1 MLGWGLVAALA
12 ILLPSTAQ
20 AQSQQLSLGIG
31 YFSVRGEDA
40 RVTDDVL
47 VTNLSSLA
55 FDIGDFSGASVNGE
69 WLVGITDYLEAGVG
83 IGFYRRT
90 VPSVYRNFVHED
102 GTEIAQ
108 DLKLRI
114 VPITA
119 TVRFLPLGRG
129 DAAVEPYVG
138 AGIGIFNWRYSET
151 GEFVDF
157 FDDTVFRA
165 SFVGDGTAVGPVI
178 LGGVRVP
185 VGEAF
190 SIGGEVRYQR
200 ANGDLPLDQDFLT
213 HKIDLGG
220 ITSQF
225 TVNIRF

>member
-1 MLGWGLVAALA
+1 M
-12 ILLPSTAQ
+12 LLPSAAH

-31 YFSVRGEDA
+31 YLSVRGEDA
-40 RVTDDVL
+40 RVENDVL
-47 VTNLSSLA
+47 VTNLTSL
-55 FDIGDFSGASVNGE
+55 FFEVGDFSGATVNGE
-69 WLVGITDYLEAGVG
+69 WLVGLTDNLEAGVG
-83 IGFYRRT
+83 VGFYRRT
-90 VPSVYRNFVHED
+90 VPSVYRNFVNED
-102 GTEIAQ
+102 GSEIAQ
-108 DLKLRI
+108 DLRLRI
-114 VPITA
+114 VPVTA

-129 DAAVEPYVG
+129 NTAVEPYVG

-165 SFVGDGTAVGPVI
+165 SYVGDGTSIGPVI
-178 LGGVRVP
+178 VAGLRVP

-190 SIGGEVRYQR
+190 SVGGEVRYHR
-200 ANGDLPLDQDFLT
+200 AEGDLPQDQDFLS